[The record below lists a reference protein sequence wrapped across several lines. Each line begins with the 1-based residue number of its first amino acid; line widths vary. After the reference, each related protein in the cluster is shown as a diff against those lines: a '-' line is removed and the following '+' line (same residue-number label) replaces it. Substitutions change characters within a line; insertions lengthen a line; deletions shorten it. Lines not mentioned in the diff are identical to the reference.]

1 MDSLKH
7 CAKKTATALQVA
19 ALLRKSTE
27 LVIELKRQAIDS
39 PTQDT
44 VRMPTALVATF
55 HLGSKAECHLNRA
68 PSLLDYIL
76 GGYGKRR

>member
-27 LVIELKRQAIDS
+27 LVIELKRQEIDS

-44 VRMPTALVATF
+44 VRMPMAQVATF
-55 HLGSKAECHLNRA
+55 HLGSKAECHLNRCT
-68 PSLLDYIL
+68 
-76 GGYGKRR
+76 